1 MNLLTAS
8 KITKAFT
15 DKVLLEQVDFSV
27 DEKEKIG
34 IIGINGTGKSS
45 LLRILAGEEEVE
57 EGEIITGNHVVI
69 NYLPQ
74 NPEFPEGITI
84 YDYVAQSNSSGDGH
98 WEIEG
103 ESKRI
108 LNILGFDT
116 YDIPVSILSG
126 GQKKK
131 VALAAAL
138 LKPCDILILDEPTN
152 HLNNAMVLWLESYLK
167 ARRGAL
173 IMVTHD
179 RYFLDRVCNKIVE
192 IDMGKLYSYQ
202 TNFEGFLQLKSQRE
216 EMELAT
222 YKKNQNILR
231 NELAYALY
239 LCYRLHRKKHVLLV

>member
-1 MNLLTAS
+1 MNILTAS

-15 DKVLLEQVDFSV
+15 DKVLLHQVDFSME
-27 DEKEKIG
+27 DTEKIG
-34 IIGINGTGKSS
+34 VIGINGTGKSS
-45 LLRILAGEEEVE
+45 LLRILAGEEEID
-57 EGEIITGNHVVI
+57 EGEIVKGNHVVI

-84 YDYVAQSNSSGDGH
+84 YDYVAKSNSTDNGH
-98 WEIEG
+98 WELEG

-116 YDIPVSILSG
+116 YDTPVSILSG

-152 HLNNAMVLWLESYLK
+152 HLNNAMVLWLEDYLK

-179 RYFLDRVCNKIVE
+179 RYFLDRVCNRIVE
-192 IDMGKLYSYQ
+192 IFTVMRQ
-202 TNFEGFLQLKSQRE
+202 T
-216 EMELAT
+216 
-222 YKKNQNILR
+222 LR
-231 NELAYALY
+231 DFWN
-239 LCYRLHRKKHVLLV
+239 